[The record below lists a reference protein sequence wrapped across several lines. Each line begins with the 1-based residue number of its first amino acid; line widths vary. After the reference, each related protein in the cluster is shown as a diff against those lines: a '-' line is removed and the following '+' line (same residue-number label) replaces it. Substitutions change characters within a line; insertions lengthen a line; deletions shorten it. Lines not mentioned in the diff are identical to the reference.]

1 MAPTVQSACVDED
14 DEGDAQERA
23 RAVASLAETLDANFF
38 RAIAEPVR
46 QQIVLIL
53 LQHGRSNVQ
62 DVASHLVQDRSVVS
76 RHLSFLEQAGMV
88 RSYRV
93 QRFMEYELD
102 GQAIIM
108 KFERLL
114 DQLRLASTICCPAE
128 PVAEPSCSYTSHHA
142 IL

>member
-1 MAPTVQSACVDED
+1 MAPTIQSACTGD
-14 DEGDAQERA
+14 DNGDTQERA
-23 RAVASLAETLDANFF
+23 RAVASLAAALDANFF

-114 DQLRLASTICCPAE
+114 DQLRSASAICCPPE
-128 PVAEPSCSYTSHHA
+128 PVLESNCSYTPHHA
-142 IL
+142 AL